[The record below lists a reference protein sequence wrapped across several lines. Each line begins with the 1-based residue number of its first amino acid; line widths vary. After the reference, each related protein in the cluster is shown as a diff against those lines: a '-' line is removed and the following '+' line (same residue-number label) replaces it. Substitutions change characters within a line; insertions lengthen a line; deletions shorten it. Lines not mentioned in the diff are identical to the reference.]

1 MRKNNGLNRAVVV
14 EMVGKG
20 LIWDVLCGWNWWHL
34 QEDRLWAKSRGE
46 H

>member
-1 MRKNNGLNRAVVV
+1 MRKNNGLNRVVVV

-20 LIWDVLCGWNWWHL
+20 LIWDVLCRWNRWHL
-34 QEDRLWAKSRGE
+34 LEDRLWAKSHGE